1 MITMTN
7 DLLPWRHA
15 RALSRLP
22 HEFKGALAWRGDGAH
37 RVGWTIAEAAETP
50 LAVIRESALIH
61 NAARM
66 RDYCQNAGFLL
77 APHAKTTMSP
87 ELIEYQVQTGAWAF
101 AVATA
106 YQARRAMDFGARR
119 IMLAAEVIDHEAL
132 IDLMQRH
139 QDGRCDD
146 LMFFIDSARALDAVG
161 QAAAVVSPDYRGHV
175 LIELGH
181 QGGRTGIRGV
191 DAAIALARAA
201 HDVGNVYLRGV
212 SGYEGTVPGIRT
224 EEGLARVDTFLDE
237 LRDCAL
243 AVQPL
248 LADDALVTVGGSM
261 YLDRVAD
268 RLRELPLQGLPVAV
282 RSGCYLTHDHG
293 LYETASHTTP
303 LPTWQAGIEVWAR
316 IISAAEPTLV
326 IANAGRRDLS
336 YDQGLPMVVKVMA
349 DGRSAPISGP
359 TVFALSDQHSWIRD
373 EQEHLS
379 TGDLIGLGIS
389 HPCTTFDSWQVFA
402 VVDNNDVVVGVCSTY
417 F

>member
-1 MITMTN
+1 MVADEI
-7 DLLPWRHA
+7 LPWRHT

-22 HEFKGALAWRGDGAH
+22 HEFKGSLAWRGAGAH

-61 NAARM
+61 NAQRM
-66 RDYCQNAGFLL
+66 HDYCQDAGFLL

-139 QDGRCDD
+139 RAGRCDD
-146 LMFFIDSARALDAVG
+146 LMFFIDSTYALAAIAAASEAVG
-161 QAAAVVSPDYRGHV
+161 DGYRAHV

-191 DAAIALARAA
+191 SEALSLAQAA
-201 HDVGNVYLRGV
+201 HGESNVHLRGV

-224 EEGLARVDTFLDE
+224 EEGLTRVDTFLDE

-268 RLRELPLQGLPVAV
+268 RLHELPLQGLPVAV

-303 LPTWQAGIEVWAR
+303 LPSWQAGIEVWSR
-316 IISAAEPTLV
+316 VISTAEPTLA

-336 YDQGLPMVVKVMA
+336 YDQGLPSVIKA
-349 DGRSAPISGP
+349 ISDDRSAPLSGP
-359 TVFALSDQHSWIRD
+359 AVFALSDQHSWIRD
-373 EQEHLS
+373 ETEELS
-379 TGDLIGLGIS
+379 TGDLVGLGIS

-402 VVDNNDVVVGVCSTY
+402 VVDDEDVVVGVCSTY